1 MARRSIEELR
11 RGELIQA
18 ALDVVAEDGHDA
30 ATVQRIARRAEISPG
45 IVHHYFADKHALLC
59 GAMRA
64 VRKPVVDRFNA
75 LLDQGIEPLSAALDA
90 HLDHDVLTVRRAAV
104 WLQFHARIAYDA
116 DYARIQ
122 AAIRCRQVAAL
133 RRGLLSSD
141 WPSDWP
147 SPAERDAAQRRAE
160 GLAVAVDGYWV
171 ECATR
176 EGGLPPGMAASALHA
191 LAAEFRL

>member
-11 RGELIQA
+11 RSELVQA

-30 ATVQRIARRAEISPG
+30 ATVSRIARRAEISPG
-45 IVHHYFADKHALLC
+45 IVHHYFADKHDLLC
-59 GAMRA
+59 GVMRA
-64 VRKPVVDRFNA
+64 VRKPVVERFHG
-75 LLDQGIEPLSAALDA
+75 LLEQAVDPLAAVLDG
-90 HLDHDVLTVRRAAV
+90 HLDNDVLTVRRAAV
-104 WLQFHARIAYDA
+104 WLQFHSRVAYNA

-141 WPSDWP
+141 WPSPD
-147 SPAERDAAQRRAE
+147 EREAAQRRAE
-160 GLAVAVDGYWV
+160 GLAVAIDGYWV